1 MRRRSVSPGDGFGGI
16 SDTKHCKRGGN
27 TVKYSKLLLLS
38 MILAFTLG
46 MVTSAGAADI
56 NAVKVSGAIPTDPDN
71 PFWSE
76 RYGPTALKHVIIDM
90 DPQMITNPMW
100 PNPSVKYVFAKAA
113 TNGKEIAIH
122 LEWNDPTRNDVMLQS
137 QQYKDQAAVMFPV
150 KSGGDEPPFTMGGD
164 GERVNIWQWKAT
176 WDKEGAGRNDNSA
189 MGDMEDQYKYMA
201 MGSGSYYMYEPGGK
215 LSGIDTAHTPGS
227 KSASSKGAGAGD
239 ITKRSTNIDF
249 GMGKNEGVFNPGIAT
264 GNILSDA
271 GMRKSAVEDLNA
283 EGFSTLTTQA
293 SQDVGG
299 EGNWRN
305 NRWAVVFKR
314 SLTTGDSNDAQL
326 SGGKASMA
334 IAIWNGQNKE
344 RNGQKA
350 VTQWNTLNY

>member
-1 MRRRSVSPGDGFGGI
+1 
-16 SDTKHCKRGGN
+16 
-27 TVKYSKLLLLS
+27 
-38 MILAFTLG
+38 
-46 MVTSAGAADI
+46 
-56 NAVKVSGAIPTDPDN
+56 
-71 PFWSE
+71 
-76 RYGPTALKHVIIDM
+76 
-90 DPQMITNPMW
+90 
-100 PNPSVKYVFAKAA
+100 
-113 TNGKEIAIH
+113 
-122 LEWNDPTRNDVMLQS
+122 
-137 QQYKDQAAVMFPV
+137 
-150 KSGGDEPPFTMGGD
+150 
-164 GERVNIWQWKAT
+164 
-176 WDKEGAGRNDNSA
+176 

-215 LSGIDTAHTPGS
+215 LSGLDTAHTSGT
-227 KSASSKGAGAGD
+227 KSASRKSQGAGD

-249 GMGKNEGVFNPGIAT
+249 GMGKNEGVYNPGIAT

-271 GMRKSAVEDLNA
+271 SMRKSAVEDLNA